1 MLIGRANKLL
11 TEEGGYFKILK
22 NSRSNEAMA
31 NENIL
36 VIDDSPD
43 ILTQFASFLKEEGF
57 EVDTALDGPTA
68 ISKIDKKFFDLILTD
83 LKMPGMDGMEVL
95 RYVQENS
102 PDSIC
107 IILTGYGTVKNAVEA
122 IKLGAFDYLT
132 KLIKFDEIL
141 ITLKRAL
148 EYRNLR
154 RENINLKSQ
163 LKKKYRFENIIG
175 DSDKMQ
181 KIFEVIEKVADS
193 DSTILILGESGTG
206 KELIAKAIHYNSYR
220 RDGPFIPVNCAAI
233 PSELLESELFGH
245 EKGAFTNAIR
255 TRIGRFEL
263 ANGGTIFLDEIGDM
277 SPFLQSKLLRVLQ
290 DRQFERI
297 GGIKTIKTDI
307 RVIAAT
313 HQDLKSAVEQK
324 RFREDLYYRLNV
336 IPIHLPPLRERKSDI
351 PLLAYHFLEHFNR
364 TKKKKIK
371 GFTKEAMEKLLQYD
385 WPGNVREL
393 ENTIERVVIL
403 LDNDLITPQ
412 DLPEKFQNISRDELD
427 YEIIIPDEGISLEA
441 AVNEFEKKLILQ
453 ALKKTGWVKNK
464 AARLLNL
471 NRTTL
476 IEKIKRQN
484 LQPPESI

>member
-1 MLIGRANKLL
+1 
-11 TEEGGYFKILK
+11 
-22 NSRSNEAMA
+22 MA
-31 NENIL
+31 SENIL
-36 VIDDSPD
+36 IIDDSPE
-43 ILTQFASFLKEEGF
+43 ILTQFCNFLKEEGF
-57 EVDTALDGPTA
+57 EVETASDGQA
-68 ISKIDKKFFDLILTD
+68 GIAKIEKRFYDLIVTD
-83 LKMPGMDGMEVL
+83 LKMPGLDGMQVL
-95 RYVQENS
+95 KYVQENS

-132 KLIKFDEIL
+132 KPIKLDEIL
-141 ITLKRAL
+141 ITLRRAL

-154 RENINLKSQ
+154 RENINLKNQ
-163 LKKKYRFENIIG
+163 LRKKYRFENIIG
-175 DSDKMQ
+175 DSEKMQ

-220 RDGPFIPVNCAAI
+220 REGPFIPVNCAAI

-277 SPFLQSKLLRVLQ
+277 SPVLQSKLLRVLQ

-313 HQDLKSAVEQK
+313 HQDLKLAVEQK

-351 PLLAYHFLEHFNR
+351 PLLAHHFLEHFNR

-371 GFTKEAMEKLLQYD
+371 GFTKEAMDKLIQYN

-403 LDNDLITPQ
+403 LDGEFIKPQ
-412 DLPEKFQNISRDELD
+412 DLPEKFQNLTWENPSQ
-427 YEIIIPDEGISLEA
+427 EIIIPDEGISLEE
-441 AVNEFEKKLILQ
+441 AVNEFEKKLIMQ
-453 ALKKTGWVKNK
+453 ALQKTGWVKNK

-484 LQPPESI
+484 LHPPDSF